1 MKTAIVKKISAIK
14 ETREKKGL
22 ELSIV
27 VKVYDNGFV
36 YVNGQPMMNRKA
48 DTALLSASSVIAQ
61 LLIELKEQAEKRKR

>member
-1 MKTAIVKKISAIK
+1 MKTSVVKKISAIK

-22 ELSIV
+22 ELSVV

-61 LLIELKEQAEKRKR
+61 LLIELKEQTEKRKG